1 MSKVKTHPSIVKIEK
16 HFKIKAT
23 FSFSPTSRYE
33 IVSVIKDVQKNKATG
48 GKVPLNILKKSNFTF
63 NELTECVN
71 YNLKNGKFLDSLKN
85 ANVTRFHRKDDPTDK
100 VNLRPVSV

>member
-1 MSKVKTHPSIVKIEK
+1 MSKVKTHPSIKKIEK
-16 HFKIKAT
+16 HRKIKAT

-33 IVSVIKDVQKNKATG
+33 IVSIIKDVQKNKATG

-71 YNLKNGKFLDSLKN
+71 YILINGKFLDSLKN
-85 ANVTRFHRKDDPTDK
+85 ANVTRVHRKDDPTDK
-100 VNLRPVSV
+100 VN

>member
-33 IVSVIKDVQKNKATG
+33 IVKDVQKNKATG
-48 GKVPLNILKKSNFTF
+48 GKVPLKKSNLTF

-71 YNLKNGKFLDSLKN
+71 YNVKMKNFLTL
-85 ANVTRFHRKDDPTDK
+85 
-100 VNLRPVSV
+100 